1 MGSGDKLFFHLHLPY
16 HHQQQQQQQQQARQH
31 EHDVPKGCLAVMVG
45 QGEEERRRFVIP
57 VMYVNHPRFVQLLK
71 EAEEE
76 FGFEQ
81 KGPITIPCQV
91 EEFRSVQE
99 SIDRESSLHHHH
111 PSSHGSGHGHGHG
124 HGHHHHA
131 WCFRVLCIS

>member
-1 MGSGDKLFFHLHLPY
+1 MGSGDKLFHLHFP
-16 HHQQQQQQQQQARQH
+16 HHNHPHQPRH

-57 VMYVNHPRFVQLLK
+57 VMYVNHPRFVELLK

-81 KGPITIPCQV
+81 KGPITIPCHV
-91 EEFRSVQE
+91 EEFRSVQL
-99 SIDRESSLHHHH
+99 SIDRESSHHHHH
-111 PSSHGSGHGHGHG
+111 PSHGGVHGL
-124 HGHHHHA
+124 HHA
-131 WCFRVLCIS
+131 WCFRV

>member
-1 MGSGDKLFFHLHLPY
+1 MGSGDKLFHLHLPHHH
-16 HHQQQQQQQQQARQH
+16 HHQRQ

-45 QGEEERRRFVIP
+45 QGEGERRRFVIP

-76 FGFEQ
+76 FGFDQ
-81 KGPITIPCQV
+81 KGPITIPCHV

-99 SIDRESSLHHHH
+99 SIDRESSPHHHHHHH
-111 PSSHGSGHGHGHG
+111 PSLGGWHG
-124 HGHHHHA
+124 HHHA
-131 WCFRVLCIS
+131 WCFRV

>member
-1 MGSGDKLFFHLHLPY
+1 MGSGDKLFHLHFP
-16 HHQQQQQQQQQARQH
+16 HHNHPHQPRH

-57 VMYVNHPRFVQLLK
+57 VMYVNHPRFVELLK

-81 KGPITIPCQV
+81 KGPITIPCHV
-91 EEFRSVQE
+91 EEFRSVQL
-99 SIDRESSLHHHH
+99 SIDRESSHHHHH
-111 PSSHGSGHGHGHG
+111 PSHGGVHGL
-124 HGHHHHA
+124 HHA
-131 WCFRVLCIS
+131 WCFRVSCFS